1 MQKAYLLAS
10 AITKV
15 VGLTFDDL
23 EWGSCI
29 NCTSDEFKNLR
40 DLIKKPEF
48 LSKYKG
54 IEGYQKFADDH
65 ADKSMLK
72 AYLLASAIT
81 KVVGLKFADLEWGS
95 AILCTTEKF
104 EALRKVIKAPGFLSE
119 YKGIEGYQKFAD
131 EHADKLMQKAYTLV
145 SAITKV
151 VGLTFADLE
160 WGSAFMGTTKEFE
173 KFRDL
178 IKAPGFLDKYKGIEG
193 YQKFADEHADKLM
206 QKAYTLVSAITKVVG
221 LTFADLEWGSCINC
235 TSDEFKN
242 LRDLIKKPEFLSKY
256 KGIEGYQKFADDHAD
271 KSMLKAY
278 QLASAI
284 TKVVG
289 LKFDDLEWGSC
300 INCTSDEFKNLRD
313 LIKKPEFLSKYKG
326 IEGYQ
331 KFADDHADK
340 SMQKAY
346 LLASA
351 ITKVVGLKFDDLEW
365 GSQIHCTTDKFKNL
379 RDLIKEPGFLSEYK
393 GIEGYQKFADEHAD
407 KSMQKAYMLVSAIT
421 KVVGLK
427 FDKLKWGS
435 QFQGN
440 TKEYKLIQQ
449 SLGDLISAGKIDS
462 LMSLDLSDRLPQLV
476 SLIRGLSENHAKDLR
491 DLSLGDFYVA
501 LPDRLSDKVTKRDF
515 SPSYLKLFINGEA
528 VYFDSAEERVCGYLL
543 HKYQLVDKFVEGENL
558 HVRANNVNRID
569 LDFYLEDYGVFIE
582 YHPQS
587 QRDRAEGRSLEE
599 AGIRKTESIKL
610 GGYKECWAFHISD
623 YDGLYNVLVKELGV
637 KLSYQ
642 QFLSDV
648 SEAEKVGAAM
658 NLELQLIS

>member
-1 MQKAYLLAS
+1 MSVGIKESLSIADGINLDSINLDSEAYSTTLSKFKDTTSKELGISRPDDLTFFYRVVRQISDGIIEVLKNGESLS
-10 AITKV
+10 AKELKNQITKV
-15 VGLTFDDL
+15 STIGDIKIFDGRSFNRQTEESLLSLSNNPKYWYRRVLGGIREHLFPL
-23 EWGSCI
+23 ENQQEVKQALG
-29 NCTSDEFKNLR
+29 NL
-40 DLIKKPEF
+40 ISNPES
-48 LSKYKG
+48 LEKITG
-54 IEGYQKFADDH
+54 PDGYRRVAQLFCGG
-65 ADKSMLK
+65 SMLK
-72 AYLLASAIT
+72 AYILASAVT
-81 KVVGLKFADLEWGS
+81 KEKGLKFADLEWGS
-95 AILCTTEKF
+95 AIQCST
-104 EALRKVIKAPGFLSE
+104 
-119 YKGIEGYQKFAD
+119 
-131 EHADKLMQKAYTLV
+131 
-145 SAITKV
+145 
-151 VGLTFADLE
+151 
-160 WGSAFMGTTKEFE
+160 
-173 KFRDL
+173 
-178 IKAPGFLDKYKGIEG
+178 
-193 YQKFADEHADKLM
+193 
-206 QKAYTLVSAITKVVG
+206 
-221 LTFADLEWGSCINC
+221 
-235 TSDEFKN
+235 DEFKN
-242 LRDLIKKPEFLSKY
+242 LGELIKKPGF
-256 KGIEGYQKFADDHAD
+256 GD
-271 KSMLKAY
+271 
-278 QLASAI
+278 
-284 TKVVG
+284 
-289 LKFDDLEWGSC
+289 
-300 INCTSDEFKNLRD
+300 
-313 LIKKPEFLSKYKG
+313 KYKG

-351 ITKVVGLKFDDLEW
+351 ITKVVGLKFDKLKW
-365 GSQIHCTTDKFKNL
+365 GSQIPCTTEKFEAL
-379 RDLIKEPGFLSEYK
+379 RKVIKKPEFLSEYK
-393 GIEGYQKFADEHAD
+393 GIEGYQKFADKYAD
-407 KSMQKAYMLVSAIT
+407 KSMEKAYKLASAIT
-421 KVVGLK
+421 KVVGLTFDDLEWGSQIQCATKEFKNLRDLIKEPGFGDKYKGIEGYQK
-427 FDKLKWGS
+427 FADDKAGGSMLKAYMLASAITKVVGLEFDNLGWGS
-435 QFQGN
+435 QFQGD

-476 SLIRGLSENHAKDLR
+476 SLMRGLSENHAKDLR
-491 DLSLGDFYVA
+491 DISLRDFYVA

-610 GGYKECWAFHISD
+610 GGYKKCRAFHISD